1 MLSQIISKPNV
12 YRQSGYV
19 FYRQFTNRGPLSLLS
34 PTTPTTPPPTTSS
47 SSSSPS
53 VQPPS
58 SSSSSSSS
66 SNVTT
71 SIFPSTTTRT
81 TTSTITP
88 PTFFQ
93 TKPLP
98 TNTIIKFVP
107 QEEAWIVERMGKFHR
122 ILPPGLAIL
131 APIIDKISYVQNL
144 KEMALELPL
153 QNAITLDNVKIK
165 LNGIIY
171 IKIIDPYKASYG
183 IDDYK
188 YSILKL
194 IESRLNLQIGK
205 LELSKILKNR
215 ELLNDLIIKI
225 INDAAKENWGI
236 ECVRFEIKDIIPPQ
250 NIVDNYIDK
259 FIKLQ

>member
-1 MLSQIISKPNV
+1 
-12 YRQSGYV
+12 
-19 FYRQFTNRGPLSLLS
+19 
-34 PTTPTTPPPTTSS
+34 
-47 SSSSPS
+47 
-53 VQPPS
+53 
-58 SSSSSSSS
+58 
-66 SNVTT
+66 
-71 SIFPSTTTRT
+71 
-81 TTSTITP
+81 
-88 PTFFQ
+88 
-93 TKPLP
+93 
-98 TNTIIKFVP
+98 
-107 QEEAWIVERMGKFHR
+107 MGKFHR

-215 ELLNDLIIKI
+215 ELLNDLIVKI
-225 INDAAKENWGI
+225 I
-236 ECVRFEIKDIIPPQ
+236 
-250 NIVDNYIDK
+250 
-259 FIKLQ
+259 

>member
-1 MLSQIISKPNV
+1 MFIVNQDMFSTVN
-12 YRQSGYV
+12 
-19 FYRQFTNRGPLSLLS
+19 SLLS
-34 PTTPTTPPPTTSS
+34 STTPTTPTTTPPPPPPPSPPRSSSSVQPTSSTSS
-47 SSSSPS
+47 SIA
-53 VQPPS
+53 
-58 SSSSSSSS
+58 
-66 SNVTT
+66 T
-71 SIFPSTTTRT
+71 SIFPSTTTS
-81 TTSTITP
+81 TSTITP

-215 ELLNDLIIKI
+215 ELLNDLIVKI
-225 INDAAKENWGI
+225 INEAAMENWGI
-236 ECVRFEIKDIIPPQ
+236 ECIRFEIKDIIPPQ
-250 NIVDNYIDK
+250 NVVDNYIDK
-259 FIKLQ
+259 FINLQK